1 MESYR
6 DQERLLWEQ
15 LSGLV
20 TDAAWLESY
29 AAAAMLKVKE
39 TMQVGVFACE
49 CVSVPR
55 EAGQGGRG
63 WQLGGWVPSLFLAAM
78 LQVKETMGGV
88 FVHGRQGRRT
98 DGSLASGCCLSR

>member
-1 MESYR
+1 MASYQ

-39 TMQVGVFACE
+39 TMQV
-49 CVSVPR
+49 
-55 EAGQGGRG
+55 
-63 WQLGGWVPSLFLAAM
+63 
-78 LQVKETMGGV
+78 
-88 FVHGRQGRRT
+88 RQGLPAHTRFSPNTPRGARRAPWN
-98 DGSLASGCCLSR
+98 GSRPHHY